1 MTVKPYNTGQTKKE
15 EVREMFDNIAPK
27 YDLLNHTLSMNI
39 DRIWRR
45 RVVRIVRRSRP
56 HRILDVATG
65 TGDLAIEMARRIRD
79 VHVLGVDLSEKM
91 LDVARCKVAA
101 RGLDERV
108 VLDVGDAEHLRVSD
122 ASVDVVTVA
131 FGVRNFGDLEAGLR
145 EMARTIKPG
154 GKVVILEFSR
164 PRNRLFRV
172 LYEFYTYK
180 ILPRIGGMVSKD
192 KRAYEYLPAS
202 VGEFP
207 APAEFMSMMERAGFR
222 GCGPG
227 ARVSGSR
234 RYIPA
239 SDEEMVILH
248 IAHGDGAADGFV
260 PPGGREGPA
269 QYPSGSGRKSRTQG
283 DGRRR
288 GRSAR
293 EERHGVQTGAGAC
306 EGRSLLRREPRD
318 EHHPP
323 RPCRGAAPDDRQFHV
338 AVAREDYRP
347 DGLLRDGEKIRE
359 DDISQVA
366 VSFAVEGRGGPAS
379 VKIRKRWCRCRNFEY
394 LWAVLAGREKLS
406 GRVMRRLTTFIA
418 VIFAAAAFAPLR
430 AQSLD
435 AFKERLAAPVVSD
448 AAFGTARVTVTE
460 YGDAEKA
467 VDDASRVG
475 QRLRLR
481 GYRVCIFFDNGQD
494 ARAGAFA
501 AEALFKE
508 TYPGIMVYPVYEN
521 PYFKVA
527 VGNCLTAEEAIILK
541 GKIAS
546 TFPKAF
552 VKSEEFSMAD
562 LLN

>member
-1 MTVKPYNTGQTKKE
+1 MRKWLYCILLTAMVLPMVSCRRAVEKARRNIRLEAVEKVERKGMGGAEAVGRVKN
-15 EVREMFDNIAPK
+15 
-27 YDLLNHTLSMNI
+27 
-39 DRIWRR
+39 
-45 RVVRIVRRSRP
+45 
-56 HRILDVATG
+56 G
-65 TGDLAIEMARRIRD
+65 TGYKL
-79 VHVLGVDLSEKM
+79 VLERAKVDL
-91 LDVARCKVAA
+91 
-101 RGLDERV
+101 
-108 VLDVGDAEHLRVSD
+108 
-122 ASVDVVTVA
+122 
-131 FGVRNFGDLEAGLR
+131 
-145 EMARTIKPG
+145 
-154 GKVVILEFSR
+154 
-164 PRNRLFRV
+164 
-172 LYEFYTYK
+172 FY
-180 ILPRIGGMVSKD
+180 
-192 KRAYEYLPAS
+192 A
-202 VGEFP
+202 
-207 APAEFMSMMERAGFR
+207 
-222 GCGPG
+222 
-227 ARVSGSR
+227 GSR
-234 RYIPA
+234 VMSI
-239 SDEEMVILH
+239 ILH
-248 IAHGDGAADGFV
+248 GRVEV
-260 PPGGREGPA
+260 PRRTT
-269 QYPSGSGRKSRTQG
+269 GSFTSLWRVRTT
-283 DGRRR
+283 DPM
-288 GRSAR
+288 AYY
-293 EERHGVQTGAGAC
+293 VM
-306 EGRSLLRREPRD
+306 
-318 EHHPP
+318 
-323 RPCRGAAPDDRQFHV
+323 V
-338 AVAREDYRP
+338 K
-347 DGLLRDGEKIRE
+347 KIRE

-379 VKIRKRWCRCRNFEY
+379 VKNSEEM
-394 LWAVLAGREKLS
+394 VPLS
-406 GRVMRRLTTFIA
+406 EFLNIFGLSLRRLTTFIA

-521 PYFKVA
+521 PYFKVV

>member
-1 MTVKPYNTGQTKKE
+1 MRKWLYCILLTAMVLPMVSCRRAVEKA
-15 EVREMFDNIAPK
+15 RRNIRLEAVEK
-27 YDLLNHTLSMNI
+27 VERKGMGGAEA
-39 DRIWRR
+39 
-45 RVVRIVRRSRP
+45 VVRVKN
-56 HRILDVATG
+56 G
-65 TGDLAIEMARRIRD
+65 TGYKL
-79 VHVLGVDLSEKM
+79 VLERAKVDL
-91 LDVARCKVAA
+91 
-101 RGLDERV
+101 
-108 VLDVGDAEHLRVSD
+108 
-122 ASVDVVTVA
+122 
-131 FGVRNFGDLEAGLR
+131 
-145 EMARTIKPG
+145 
-154 GKVVILEFSR
+154 
-164 PRNRLFRV
+164 
-172 LYEFYTYK
+172 FY
-180 ILPRIGGMVSKD
+180 
-192 KRAYEYLPAS
+192 A
-202 VGEFP
+202 
-207 APAEFMSMMERAGFR
+207 
-222 GCGPG
+222 
-227 ARVSGSR
+227 GSR
-234 RYIPA
+234 VMSI
-239 SDEEMVILH
+239 ILH
-248 IAHGDGAADGFV
+248 GRVEV
-260 PPGGREGPA
+260 PRRTT
-269 QYPSGSGRKSRTQG
+269 GSFTSLWRVRTT
-283 DGRRR
+283 DPM
-288 GRSAR
+288 AYY
-293 EERHGVQTGAGAC
+293 VM
-306 EGRSLLRREPRD
+306 
-318 EHHPP
+318 
-323 RPCRGAAPDDRQFHV
+323 V
-338 AVAREDYRP
+338 K
-347 DGLLRDGEKIRE
+347 KIRE

-379 VKIRKRWCRCRNFEY
+379 VKNSEEMVPLSEFLNIFGLSLQDVKNY
-394 LWAVLAGREKLS
+394 LD
-406 GRVMRRLTTFIA
+406 VMRRLTTFIA

-521 PYFKVA
+521 PYFKVV

>member
-1 MTVKPYNTGQTKKE
+1 MRKWLYCILLTAMVLPMVSCRRAVEKA
-15 EVREMFDNIAPK
+15 RRNIRLEAVEK
-27 YDLLNHTLSMNI
+27 VERKGMGGAEA
-39 DRIWRR
+39 
-45 RVVRIVRRSRP
+45 VVRVKN
-56 HRILDVATG
+56 G
-65 TGDLAIEMARRIRD
+65 TGYKL
-79 VHVLGVDLSEKM
+79 VLERAKVDL
-91 LDVARCKVAA
+91 
-101 RGLDERV
+101 
-108 VLDVGDAEHLRVSD
+108 
-122 ASVDVVTVA
+122 
-131 FGVRNFGDLEAGLR
+131 
-145 EMARTIKPG
+145 
-154 GKVVILEFSR
+154 
-164 PRNRLFRV
+164 
-172 LYEFYTYK
+172 FY
-180 ILPRIGGMVSKD
+180 
-192 KRAYEYLPAS
+192 A
-202 VGEFP
+202 
-207 APAEFMSMMERAGFR
+207 
-222 GCGPG
+222 
-227 ARVSGSR
+227 GSR
-234 RYIPA
+234 VMSI
-239 SDEEMVILH
+239 ILH
-248 IAHGDGAADGFV
+248 GRVEV
-260 PPGGREGPA
+260 PRRTT
-269 QYPSGSGRKSRTQG
+269 GSFTSLWRVRTT
-283 DGRRR
+283 DPM
-288 GRSAR
+288 AYY
-293 EERHGVQTGAGAC
+293 VM
-306 EGRSLLRREPRD
+306 
-318 EHHPP
+318 
-323 RPCRGAAPDDRQFHV
+323 V
-338 AVAREDYRP
+338 K
-347 DGLLRDGEKIRE
+347 KIRE

-366 VSFAVEGRGGPAS
+366 VSFAVEGRGGA
-379 VKIRKRWCRCRNFEY
+379 VVGIFEY

-521 PYFKVA
+521 PYFKVV

>member
-1 MTVKPYNTGQTKKE
+1 MRVKN
-15 EVREMFDNIAPK
+15 
-27 YDLLNHTLSMNI
+27 
-39 DRIWRR
+39 
-45 RVVRIVRRSRP
+45 
-56 HRILDVATG
+56 G
-65 TGDLAIEMARRIRD
+65 TGYKL
-79 VHVLGVDLSEKM
+79 VLERAKVDL
-91 LDVARCKVAA
+91 
-101 RGLDERV
+101 
-108 VLDVGDAEHLRVSD
+108 
-122 ASVDVVTVA
+122 
-131 FGVRNFGDLEAGLR
+131 
-145 EMARTIKPG
+145 
-154 GKVVILEFSR
+154 
-164 PRNRLFRV
+164 
-172 LYEFYTYK
+172 FY
-180 ILPRIGGMVSKD
+180 
-192 KRAYEYLPAS
+192 A
-202 VGEFP
+202 
-207 APAEFMSMMERAGFR
+207 
-222 GCGPG
+222 
-227 ARVSGSR
+227 GSR
-234 RYIPA
+234 VMSI
-239 SDEEMVILH
+239 ILH
-248 IAHGDGAADGFV
+248 GRVEV
-260 PPGGREGPA
+260 PRRTT
-269 QYPSGSGRKSRTQG
+269 GSFTSLWRVRTT
-283 DGRRR
+283 DPM
-288 GRSAR
+288 AYY
-293 EERHGVQTGAGAC
+293 VM
-306 EGRSLLRREPRD
+306 
-318 EHHPP
+318 
-323 RPCRGAAPDDRQFHV
+323 V
-338 AVAREDYRP
+338 K
-347 DGLLRDGEKIRE
+347 KIRE

-366 VSFAVEGRGGPAS
+366 VSFAVEGRRGAGFGKKFGRDGA
-379 VKIRKRWCRCRNFEY
+379 VVGIFEY

-521 PYFKVA
+521 PYFKVV

>member
-1 MTVKPYNTGQTKKE
+1 MRKWLYCILLTAMVLPMVSCRRAVEKA
-15 EVREMFDNIAPK
+15 RRNIRLEAVEK
-27 YDLLNHTLSMNI
+27 VERKGMGGAEA
-39 DRIWRR
+39 
-45 RVVRIVRRSRP
+45 VVRVKN
-56 HRILDVATG
+56 G
-65 TGDLAIEMARRIRD
+65 TGYKL
-79 VHVLGVDLSEKM
+79 VLERAKVDL
-91 LDVARCKVAA
+91 
-101 RGLDERV
+101 
-108 VLDVGDAEHLRVSD
+108 
-122 ASVDVVTVA
+122 
-131 FGVRNFGDLEAGLR
+131 
-145 EMARTIKPG
+145 
-154 GKVVILEFSR
+154 
-164 PRNRLFRV
+164 
-172 LYEFYTYK
+172 FY
-180 ILPRIGGMVSKD
+180 
-192 KRAYEYLPAS
+192 A
-202 VGEFP
+202 
-207 APAEFMSMMERAGFR
+207 
-222 GCGPG
+222 
-227 ARVSGSR
+227 GSR
-234 RYIPA
+234 VMSIT
-239 SDEEMVILH
+239 LH
-248 IAHGDGAADGFV
+248 
-260 PPGGREGPA
+260 
-269 QYPSGSGRKSRTQG
+269 
-283 DGRRR
+283 
-288 GRSAR
+288 
-293 EERHGVQTGAGAC
+293 
-306 EGRSLLRREPRD
+306 
-318 EHHPP
+318 
-323 RPCRGAAPDDRQFHV
+323 
-338 AVAREDYRP
+338 
-347 DGLLRDGEKIRE
+347 GLLRDGEKNPRGRY
-359 DDISQVA
+359 
-366 VSFAVEGRGGPAS
+366 FAGCRFVCGRGARGAGFGKKFGRDGA
-379 VKIRKRWCRCRNFEY
+379 VVGIFEY

>member
-1 MTVKPYNTGQTKKE
+1 MRKWLYCILLTAMVLPMVSCRRAVEKA
-15 EVREMFDNIAPK
+15 RRNIRLEAVEK
-27 YDLLNHTLSMNI
+27 VERKGMGGAEA
-39 DRIWRR
+39 
-45 RVVRIVRRSRP
+45 VVRVKN
-56 HRILDVATG
+56 G
-65 TGDLAIEMARRIRD
+65 TGYKL
-79 VHVLGVDLSEKM
+79 VLERAKVDLFYAGS
-91 LDVARCKVAA
+91 
-101 RGLDERV
+101 RV
-108 VLDVGDAEHLRVSD
+108 MSIILHGRVEVPRRTTGSFT
-122 ASVDVVTVA
+122 SLWR
-131 FGVRNFGDLEAGLR
+131 VRTTDPMAYYV
-145 EMARTIKPG
+145 MVKKKSARTIFRRSPFR
-154 GKVVILEFSR
+154 LRSR
-164 PRNRLFRV
+164 
-172 LYEFYTYK
+172 
-180 ILPRIGGMVSKD
+180 
-192 KRAYEYLPAS
+192 
-202 VGEFP
+202 
-207 APAEFMSMMERAGFR
+207 
-222 GCGPG
+222 
-227 ARVSGSR
+227 
-234 RYIPA
+234 
-239 SDEEMVILH
+239 
-248 IAHGDGAADGFV
+248 
-260 PPGGREGPA
+260 
-269 QYPSGSGRKSRTQG
+269 
-283 DGRRR
+283 
-288 GRSAR
+288 
-293 EERHGVQTGAGAC
+293 GAGA
-306 EGRSLLRREPRD
+306 GF
-318 EHHPP
+318 
-323 RPCRGAAPDDRQFHV
+323 GKKF
-338 AVAREDYRP
+338 
-347 DGLLRDGEKIRE
+347 GRDG
-359 DDISQVA
+359 A
-366 VSFAVEGRGGPAS
+366 VVG
-379 VKIRKRWCRCRNFEY
+379 IFEY

-521 PYFKVA
+521 PYFKVV

>member
-1 MTVKPYNTGQTKKE
+1 MRKWLYCILLTAMVLPMVSCRRAVEKA
-15 EVREMFDNIAPK
+15 RRNIRLEAVEK
-27 YDLLNHTLSMNI
+27 VERKGMGGAEA
-39 DRIWRR
+39 
-45 RVVRIVRRSRP
+45 VVRVKN
-56 HRILDVATG
+56 G
-65 TGDLAIEMARRIRD
+65 TGYKL
-79 VHVLGVDLSEKM
+79 VLERAKVDLFYAGSRVMSIILHGRVEVPRRTTGSFTSLWRVRTTDPMAYYVMVKKNPRGRYFAGRRF
-91 LDVARCKVAA
+91 VCGRGA
-101 RGLDERV
+101 RG
-108 VLDVGDAEHLRVSD
+108 
-122 ASVDVVTVA
+122 
-131 FGVRNFGDLEAGLR
+131 
-145 EMARTIKPG
+145 
-154 GKVVILEFSR
+154 
-164 PRNRLFRV
+164 
-172 LYEFYTYK
+172 
-180 ILPRIGGMVSKD
+180 
-192 KRAYEYLPAS
+192 
-202 VGEFP
+202 
-207 APAEFMSMMERAGFR
+207 AGFGKKFGR
-222 GCGPG
+222 
-227 ARVSGSR
+227 
-234 RYIPA
+234 
-239 SDEEMVILH
+239 
-248 IAHGDGAADGFV
+248 DGAVVG
-260 PPGGREGPA
+260 
-269 QYPSGSGRKSRTQG
+269 
-283 DGRRR
+283 
-288 GRSAR
+288 
-293 EERHGVQTGAGAC
+293 
-306 EGRSLLRREPRD
+306 
-318 EHHPP
+318 
-323 RPCRGAAPDDRQFHV
+323 
-338 AVAREDYRP
+338 
-347 DGLLRDGEKIRE
+347 I
-359 DDISQVA
+359 
-366 VSFAVEGRGGPAS
+366 
-379 VKIRKRWCRCRNFEY
+379 FEY

-521 PYFKVA
+521 PYFKVV